1 MGDQMAGQDNVAPV
15 IIKRKKVIKGG
26 GHHGGAWKVAY
37 ADFVTAMMAF
47 FMLMWLLNATTEKQ
61 RKGIADYFNPTIAVS
76 RVSGGGKDMFNGDS
90 LFSEGALAQSGT
102 GATGNQPSKEDR
114 GRSETGPENAAGLA
128 AEKKALDQVKIA
140 LTAQGGESMMMTR
153 MLRHVITKVT
163 DEGLVVEI
171 FDLPDDPLFE
181 EGTADPRDQTLKI
194 AALLSEVFKLT
205 ENQIAVNGY
214 VRTLPI
220 TLKDNPNWELSTARA
235 QAMRQLLESYQTPTE
250 RVARVTGN
258 ADRKPAT
265 QDPTAVRN
273 NRLEVIL
280 LRKFR

>member
-1 MGDQMAGQDNVAPV
+1 MAGQANVAPV
-15 IIKRKKVIKGG
+15 IIKRKKVIQGG

-76 RVSGGGKDMFNGDS
+76 RVSGGGKDMFNGDTI
-90 LFSEGALAQSGT
+90 FVEGALAQTGS
-102 GATGNQPSKEDR
+102 GATGNQPSEADR
-114 GRSETGPENAAGLA
+114 GRSESGPESVAAAA
-128 AEKKALDQVKIA
+128 AEQKMLDQAKIA
-140 LTAQGGESMMMTR
+140 LSAQGGESMSMNR
-153 MLRHVITKVT
+153 LLRHVISKVT
-163 DEGLVVEI
+163 DEGLVVEL

-181 EGTADPRDQTLKI
+181 EGTANPRDQTLKI
-194 AALLSEVFKLT
+194 AALLSEVFALA

-235 QAMRQLLESYQTPTE
+235 QAMRQMLEANKTPSQ
-250 RVARVTGN
+250 RVARITGN

-265 QDPTAVRN
+265 QDPTSVRN
-273 NRLEVIL
+273 NRLEVTL
-280 LRKFR
+280 LRRFR